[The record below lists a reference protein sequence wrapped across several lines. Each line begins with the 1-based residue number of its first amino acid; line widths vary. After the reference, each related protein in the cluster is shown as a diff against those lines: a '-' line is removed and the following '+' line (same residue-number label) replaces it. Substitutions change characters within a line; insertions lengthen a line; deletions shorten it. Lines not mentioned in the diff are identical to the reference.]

1 MMKKLLI
8 VFTVLAMASV
18 TNAALLI
25 SVDGV
30 ENPADSDIELYPSDT
45 AVLDMDGDGQTPIPP
60 NIAVWWVVEG
70 PGTISGGAVLYGG
83 SLADHYTY
91 VPGTGDG
98 YEDVK
103 AWLELSVPDGGGG
116 FVEIG
121 GLAYTTLA
129 DGAAV
134 PKPLS
139 GKLVDDI
146 LFHCEKEGE
155 VVVTIIDSEL
165 GHVFDTQVIHQ
176 IPEPM
181 TLGLLGLGGLF
192 LRRRK

>member
-1 MMKKLLI
+1 MKKLLI

-30 ENPADSDIELYPSDT
+30 VDPADSSIELRPSDT
-45 AVLDMDGDGQTPIPP
+45 VVLDLAGDGQTPIPP

-70 PGTISGGAVLYGG
+70 PGAISGGANLYPG
-83 SLADHYTY
+83 SLASHYTY
-91 VPGTGDG
+91 VPGSGDG

-103 AWLELSVPDGGGG
+103 AWLESAVVDGGGG
-116 FVEIG
+116 FAEIG
-121 GLAYTTLA
+121 GIAYTELA
-129 DGAAV
+129 DGSATPPA
-134 PKPLS
+134 LD
-139 GKLVDDI
+139 GKLVDEV
-146 LFHCEKEGE
+146 LFHCTELGE
-155 VVVTIIDSEL
+155 VVVTVIDSEL
-165 GHVFDTQVIHQ
+165 GAVFDTQVIHQ

-181 TLGLLGLGGLF
+181 TFALLGLGGLF